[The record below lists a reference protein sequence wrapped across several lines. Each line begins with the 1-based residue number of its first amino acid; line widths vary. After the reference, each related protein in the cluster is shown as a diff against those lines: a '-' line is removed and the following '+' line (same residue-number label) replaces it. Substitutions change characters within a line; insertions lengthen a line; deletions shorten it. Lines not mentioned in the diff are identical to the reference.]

1 MEKVTKEVMGAVF
14 FEQGRILI
22 MRRAPF
28 MSCAGSWEFP
38 GGKLEK
44 GETHEQCLA
53 RELREE
59 LHIEAKIGGFLTETG
74 MSTIS
79 APCIFACTACFPGAE
94 RWRLPCTTICAGFL
108 CGNLPVFPGCCPPT
122 CPWQEIWKRYWAE
135 SGLSPKAAFF

>member
-59 LHIEAKIGGFLTETG
+59 LHIEAKIGGFLTENRHEYDFGTVHLCVYRVLSWSG
-74 MSTIS
+74 EMALTVHDDLRWVPLKEL
-79 APCIFACTACFPGAE
+79 ADFPGLLPADIPVARALE
-94 RWRLPCTTICAGFL
+94 TRLG
-108 CGNLPVFPGCCPPT
+108 
-122 CPWQEIWKRYWAE
+122 
-135 SGLSPKAAFF
+135 